1 MEIRM
6 KITPNQFA
14 WIFVIVLVGLIGW
27 GGYVLFQFFKQ
38 PAEHLLSVEQER
50 KFGDMIAESSFSEQ
64 AGYKQLKD
72 AFVDSCV
79 NVMHSRLLDALDN
92 SKYTYTLT
100 VVDQPDANAFAI
112 PGGRIYIQTG
122 LLSFCN
128 SAEEVAAVLAHEM
141 GHVEHRHT
149 VNNIVK
155 QFGLQAVI
163 AMIAG
168 GSGLENISGQLLS
181 NYFSREDE
189 SEADDFALALLEKA
203 GIRPATLGEVF
214 ARMKHEHGDLEGS
227 MNLLSTHPELEER
240 SKKSSAYQ
248 VSPSFVEQPMGID
261 WSRIQSAVKPH

>member
-1 MEIRM
+1 M
-6 KITPNQFA
+6 KITPNQFS
-14 WIFVIVLVGLIGW
+14 WIFVFVLVGFIGW
-27 GGYVLFQFFKQ
+27 GGYALYRFFKQ
-38 PAEHLLSVEQER
+38 PAEHLLSIEQEK

-64 AGYKQLKD
+64 AGYKPVND
-72 AFVDSCV
+72 AYIDSAV
-79 NVMHSRLLDALDN
+79 RVMHSRLLDALDG
-92 SKYTYTLT
+92 SGYSYTLT
-100 VVDQPDANAFAI
+100 VVDQPDPNAFAI

-155 QFGLQAVI
+155 QLGLKAVI

-168 GSGLENISGQLLS
+168 GSGMENISGQLLS

-214 ARMKHEHGDLEGS
+214 SRMKHEHGDMKGA

-240 SKKSSAYQ
+240 SSKSAAYQ
-248 VSPSFVEQPMGID
+248 VSPSFVEQPLGID
-261 WSRIQSAVKPH
+261 WEQMRRIVAIN